1 MRMAMEFEVI
11 KNMVRGYYYVL
22 VPIPCFFSFFF
33 HFFLFLHVSLV
44 PVGDLHSSREIL
56 SICWT

>member
-1 MRMAMEFEVI
+1 MHHSLISMRMAMEFEVI

-33 HFFLFLHVSLV
+33 PFFFVSACLT
-44 PVGDLHSSREIL
+44 SS
-56 SICWT
+56 CWRFT

>member
-1 MRMAMEFEVI
+1 MHHSLISMRMAMEFEVI

-33 HFFLFLHVSLV
+33 HFFCFCMSH
-44 PVGDLHSSREIL
+44 
-56 SICWT
+56 